1 MEQRVSAPPLIQ
13 ECESCLVRNI
23 SICRSMSACEL
34 RALAECGLLKSYAPG
49 EEILDE
55 ADVAEH
61 VFNITSG
68 TVMMS
73 RLLSDARRQIL
84 GFFIQGD
91 FLGLT
96 AGSDYAFTVEAIT
109 QVQVCRFPL
118 KPFRRLLLETPS
130 LEQEML
136 ARASDELTN
145 SWRHVTL
152 LGRKTAL
159 ERVSTFLLDMAGRQ
173 ARLGGSPD
181 LAFLPMT
188 RAQIADYLGL
198 TLETVSRT
206 FSILRRR
213 ALIEVLPHATVRL
226 LHREAMKA
234 LAEVA

>member
-1 MEQRVSAPPLIQ
+1 MSSA
-13 ECESCLVRNI
+13 
-23 SICRSMSACEL
+23 EL
-34 RALAECGLLKSYAPG
+34 RDLADCGLLKTCSPG

-84 GFFIQGD
+84 GFFIRGD

-96 AGSDYAFTVEAIT
+96 AGSDYGFTVEALT

-136 ARASDELTN
+136 ARASDELVN
-145 SWRHVTL
+145 SRRHVTL
-152 LGRKTAL
+152 LGRKTAV
-159 ERVSTFLLDMAGRQ
+159 ERVSTFLIDMAARQ
-173 ARLGGSPD
+173 AGLGGSPGSGVPAD
-181 LAFLPMT
+181 DP
-188 RAQIADYLGL
+188 RAD
-198 TLETVSRT
+198 R
-206 FSILRRR
+206 
-213 ALIEVLPHATVRL
+213 
-226 LHREAMKA
+226 
-234 LAEVA
+234 